1 MLRHACGFDLAGGA
15 DLRARTANSRLNSSK
30 GCVHKLQCSFNGF
43 WCMFRFFSQDQK
55 MNNNDLTEEQKKL
68 VWRYVTT
75 WRRFR
80 RLPDGYRSFA
90 KLEDDLAQGSGMFL
104 CGLLVEA
111 HSGTVITADV
121 KDPEFHAVI
130 FGNDDNAVSDMTTEE
145 LQQARGYIIHGEGAV
160 PIRGHHSHRMSGS
173 VALCPLE
180 PFG

>member
-1 MLRHACGFDLAGGA
+1 MNPHE
-15 DLRARTANSRLNSSK
+15 LN
-30 GCVHKLQCSFNGF
+30 
-43 WCMFRFFSQDQK
+43 D
-55 MNNNDLTEEQKKL
+55 EQKSL
-68 VWRYVTT
+68 VWRYVEI

-90 KLEDDLAQGSGMFL
+90 VLEDDLAQGSGMFL

-130 FGNDDNAVSDMTTEE
+130 FGNDDNAVSDMNTEE
-145 LQQARGYIIHGEGAV
+145 LQQAQGYIIHGEGAV

>member
-1 MLRHACGFDLAGGA
+1 MKRHVLKD
-15 DLRARTANSRLNSSK
+15 
-30 GCVHKLQCSFNGF
+30 
-43 WCMFRFFSQDQK
+43 
-55 MNNNDLTEEQKKL
+55 EQKKL
-68 VWRYVTT
+68 VWRYVEV

-80 RLPDGYRSFA
+80 RLADEYRSFA
-90 KLEDDLAQGSGMFL
+90 ELEDDLAQGSGMFL

-111 HSGTVITADV
+111 QSGTVIIADV
-121 KDPEFHAVI
+121 KDPEFYAAI
-130 FGNDDNAVSDMTTEE
+130 FGHDENAMSDMTTED

>member
-1 MLRHACGFDLAGGA
+1 MNPHE
-15 DLRARTANSRLNSSK
+15 LN
-30 GCVHKLQCSFNGF
+30 
-43 WCMFRFFSQDQK
+43 D
-55 MNNNDLTEEQKKL
+55 EQKSL
-68 VWRYVTT
+68 VWRYVEI

-90 KLEDDLAQGSGMFL
+90 NLEDDLAQGSGMFL

-111 HSGTVITADV
+111 QSSTVIISDV
-121 KDPEFHAVI
+121 KDLEFHAAI
-130 FGNDDNAVSDMTTEE
+130 FGNGDNAVSDMTTEE